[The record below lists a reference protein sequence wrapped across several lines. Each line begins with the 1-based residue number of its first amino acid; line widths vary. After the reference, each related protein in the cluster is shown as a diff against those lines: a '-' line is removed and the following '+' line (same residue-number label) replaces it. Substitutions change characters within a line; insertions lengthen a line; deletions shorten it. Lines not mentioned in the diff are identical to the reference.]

1 MLITDPKKILQEI
14 QNFYSSLCKRDPLR
28 PSEEM
33 LNSFLNNSEIPKLTD
48 NEARICDGKLTVDE
62 CYKSLQLF
70 ESNKSPGND
79 GLTVEFYRGF
89 WNILGNLMVDCLNY
103 SYDYGELSNSQKE
116 AIITLIEKKDKDK
129 RDLSNWRPI
138 SLINVDVK
146 IGSKAIAKRLEK
158 VLPNIIHY
166 NQCAYVKGRTI
177 FDAVRTIEDVME
189 FSQRYNLEGRMI
201 CIDFKKAFDTVSR
214 DFLFRTLTSFV
225 FGPSFLQWIHTFYN
239 NISSCVINNGFST
252 QPFAVERGVR
262 QGDPLS
268 AYLFIIVLEILCIRV
283 RSSKDIRG
291 IKVDKEE
298 IRLSLFADD
307 LTGFLKDNLSLVH
320 FLKLIEDYGI
330 CSGLKINHD
339 KSEIMILGNYSS
351 TLQQDN
357 AVPCNL
363 KIKKVV
369 KILGVHFTYE
379 FRAKQKLNVDELISS
394 IQQKLRIWR
403 WRDLTIIGRIQIV
416 KTFIIPIF
424 LYRASLISVNK
435 EFVKDV
441 NKIIFD
447 FIWKGKDKIKRSAL
461 ISDIEDGGL
470 KAPHLDSIIE
480 TQRILCCKKLESDQP
495 SNWKNILLHYLEP
508 VGGKL
513 ILCCDFD
520 LKKLSVKL
528 PAFYE
533 ECFKSF
539 AKCSAA
545 NHTSIQDQ
553 NRQDLSKAIVWN
565 NKFICIGDVTKCPY
579 HVQ

>member
-1 MLITDPKKILQEI
+1 
-14 QNFYSSLCKRDPLR
+14 
-28 PSEEM
+28 
-33 LNSFLNNSEIPKLTD
+33 
-48 NEARICDGKLTVDE
+48 
-62 CYKSLQLF
+62 
-70 ESNKSPGND
+70 
-79 GLTVEFYRGF
+79 
-89 WNILGNLMVDCLNY
+89 MVDSLNY

-177 FDAVRTIEDVME
+177 FDAVRSIEDFME

-214 DFLFRTLTSFV
+214 DFLFRTLTSFG
-225 FGPSFLQWIHTFYN
+225 FGPSFLQWTHTFYN

-307 LTGFLKDNLSLVH
+307 LTGFLKDNLSLVN

-339 KSEIMILGNYSS
+339 KSEIMILGNCSP

-357 AVPCNL
+357 VVSCNL

-369 KILGVHFTYE
+369 KILGVHFTYD
-379 FRAKQKLNVDELISS
+379 FRAKQKLNVDEFISS

-403 WRDLTIIGRIQIV
+403 WRDLTIEWLG
-416 KTFIIPIF
+416 
-424 LYRASLISVNK
+424 A
-435 EFVKDV
+435 
-441 NKIIFD
+441 
-447 FIWKGKDKIKRSAL
+447 
-461 ISDIEDGGL
+461 
-470 KAPHLDSIIE
+470 
-480 TQRILCCKKLESDQP
+480 
-495 SNWKNILLHYLEP
+495 
-508 VGGKL
+508 
-513 ILCCDFD
+513 
-520 LKKLSVKL
+520 
-528 PAFYE
+528 
-533 ECFKSF
+533 
-539 AKCSAA
+539 
-545 NHTSIQDQ
+545 
-553 NRQDLSKAIVWN
+553 RQ
-565 NKFICIGDVTKCPY
+565 
-579 HVQ
+579 